1 MNKILSVVLVL
12 CAVVYAQSQVTFSDE
27 NIINSNDVKG
37 PRTVYA
43 ADIDG
48 DGDMDMVSASNQ
60 DNKIAWYENTDGLGT
75 FGPQQLISNGA
86 IGPNTVIAADLDGDN
101 DLDVLSAS
109 SFDATIAWYPNT
121 DGAGTFGER
130 QVISNTCQYAMWVAV
145 ADLDK
150 DGDLDVVSASLA
162 DDKIAWYE
170 NTDGA
175 GAFGAQ
181 QIVSTQADAAL
192 FVQVA
197 DINNDGWIDI
207 ISASMQDGKVAWYQ
221 NMNGSGFSAQNV
233 ITEQLN
239 QPRAVACADID
250 KDGDIDIAVASSG
263 NNMVSWY
270 QNTDGAGTFG
280 AQNVI
285 ANDVTGA
292 VSVAAADIDKD
303 GDQDIV
309 ACAYNTN
316 MVMWYENTDG
326 LGAFGQRH
334 VITNTA
340 QGPNH
345 LYIAD
350 LNGDTKQDVAV
361 VCEIGNKL
369 VWYENETELSV
380 QENAAMLSCQ
390 LYPLP
395 VADKLHIDMPQHS
408 IQKISVLDMQG
419 KLLQLLPCVQNTV
432 DMSAFNSGMYL
443 LKIYTDKQIVVK
455 KVVKR

>member
-1 MNKILSVVLVL
+1 MNKILSVVLVF
-12 CAVVYAQSQVTFSDE
+12 CAVVYAQSQVSFSGE
-27 NIINSNDVKG
+27 NIINSNDVNG
-37 PRTVYA
+37 PRTIYA

-86 IGPNTVIAADLDGDN
+86 IGPNTVIAADVDGDN

-121 DGAGTFGER
+121 DGAGAFGA
-130 QVISNTCQYAMWVAV
+130 QQLISNQCQYAMWVAV

-175 GAFGAQ
+175 GTFGDQ

-197 DINNDGWIDI
+197 DINHDGWIDI

-250 KDGDIDIAVASSG
+250 KDGDTDIAVASSG
-263 NNMVSWY
+263 DNTVSWY
-270 QNTDGAGTFG
+270 QNDGAGTFG

-292 VSVAAADIDKD
+292 VSVAAVDIDKD

-316 MVMWYENTDG
+316 TVMWYENTNG
-326 LGAFGQRH
+326 LGAFGQRN

-361 VCEIGNKL
+361 ACETGKKL

-380 QENAAMLSCQ
+380 QENVATLSCK
-390 LYPLP
+390 LYPIP
-395 VADKLHIDMPQHS
+395 VADKLHIDMPKHS
-408 IQKISVLDMQG
+408 IQKVCVLDILG
-419 KLLQLLPCVQNTV
+419 NPLQLLPCVQNTV
-432 DMSAFNSGMYL
+432 DMSAVSPGVYL
-443 LKIYTDKQIVVK
+443 LKIYTEQQVVLK